1 VNIEAQE
8 TFPEFPFCFR
18 KRKNAYYK
26 GKRMTHEFQRQF
38 NQLRRRHR
46 LTFFQLGQKLSVAKS
61 TINKYVNGRSQFPE
75 ELLRRACREVFGLP
89 EAKIEE
95 MVVLYSEFWEQKRT
109 APEEASNEDE
119 SIEDESIEDESIED
133 ESIEDESIEDES
145 IEDESIEDESISEA
159 NVSPNLAPAPATP
172 SRASEDETISKG
184 SVSPDLAPAPATP
197 SRATDRRV
205 TILISLI
212 YIVLV
217 VVGISLWRSGL
228 IFSPT
233 RIAECT
239 QTQAGMCDIPAGPF
253 LRGST
258 AADIEYFVA
267 LCVEREAGK
276 ECTYKSFEDELPQ
289 QSVTLSAYRI
299 DQHEVTNQ
307 EFQAFVD
314 AEGFT
319 TTAEIAGWSMV
330 WNDTLRDYVRTEG
343 ADWRHPGGPGT
354 SIAGRN
360 DHPVIHVS
368 WHDAEAYCDWADKRL
383 PTEAEWEK
391 AARGTE
397 GWRFPWGD
405 DWESEN
411 GERGNY
417 VHEESAALLAP
428 VGSFPSGA
436 SPYGVLD
443 MLGNVTE
450 WVADWYHEEYYYQEE
465 SLINPKGPAVADY
478 NVPVRKGGGRST
490 RPGYLHAAWRVIA
503 PVYGADPTQIRYD
516 TLGFRCAQDF

>member
-1 VNIEAQE
+1 LHWRVYAVVNIEAQE
-8 TFPEFPFCFR
+8 TFPGFPICFR

-26 GKRMTHEFQRQF
+26 GKRMKPEFQRQF
-38 NQLRRRHR
+38 NQLRQSHGF
-46 LTFFQLGQKLSVAKS
+46 TFEELGYELHVAKG
-61 TINKYVNGRSQFPE
+61 TINRYVNGRNEFPE
-75 ELLRRACREVFGLP
+75 DLLRRACREVFHLT
-89 EAKIEE
+89 EAETEE
-95 MVVLYSEFWEQKRT
+95 MVVLYREFWEQKRT
-109 APEEASNEDE
+109 APEEAS
-119 SIEDESIEDESIED
+119 
-133 ESIEDESIEDES
+133 
-145 IEDESIEDESISEA
+145 SEEE
-159 NVSPNLAPAPATP
+159 TT
-172 SRASEDETISKG
+172 SET
-184 SVSPDLAPAPATP
+184 SVSPDLAPAPATLSEASEEETTSETSVSP
-197 SRATDRRV
+197 DLAPAPATLSGASEEETTSETSVSPDLAPAPATSSRATDRRV
-205 TILISLI
+205 TIFISLI
-212 YIVLV
+212 CTVIVV
-217 VVGISLWRSGL
+217 GGISLWRSGL
-228 IFSPT
+228 IFPPT
-233 RIAECT
+233 RIPECK

-258 AADIEYFVA
+258 EEDLEYFAA

-314 AEGFT
+314 AEDFT

-330 WNDTLRDYVRTEG
+330 WNDTLREYVRTEG

-368 WHDAEAYCDWADKRL
+368 WHDAKAYCDWAEKRL

-405 DWESEN
+405 DWGSEN

-417 VHEESAALLAP
+417 VHEDSAALLAP

-450 WVADWYHEEYYYQEE
+450 WVADWYAEKYYYQEE
-465 SLINPKGPAVADY
+465 SLINPKGPAVVDY
-478 NVPVRKGGGRST
+478 NLPLRKGGGRST